1 METIVVSDTNIFID
15 LIEIGLLDDLFSLP
29 WEIHTTDLVMLE
41 LKDANQKQVVMEHKN
56 KGDLHIKE
64 YDTQEMLAL
73 ARFHTEQGKTTKIS
87 FQDCSVLQYAKSGGY
102 SLLTGDYKLRSVATK
117 SQVDVHGIV
126 YVIDKLVDGS
136 LISKQNA
143 ASKLQELTKMNPRL
157 PLPEIEKR
165 IKLWQED
172 QK

>member
-64 YDTQEMLAL
+64 YDTQE
-73 ARFHTEQGKTTKIS
+73 S
-87 FQDCSVLQYAKSGGY
+87 
-102 SLLTGDYKLRSVATK
+102 
-117 SQVDVHGIV
+117 
-126 YVIDKLVDGS
+126 
-136 LISKQNA
+136 
-143 ASKLQELTKMNPRL
+143 
-157 PLPEIEKR
+157 
-165 IKLWQED
+165 
-172 QK
+172 